1 MKGLI
6 FTLALTASGALG
18 SLFDP
23 FIGLLVYVSFA
34 IIKPE
39 SMWFHSV
46 PSGGNYSRIVA
57 LSLLAGWAIHGFGNW
72 DFGRGSRIVKIFVG
86 FLLWAMVSA
95 VLAPDQGLAWVFIRE
110 MAKIVLPFVAG
121 VTLLT
126 SVARLKQLAWTIVL
140 SQGFVALELNRA
152 YYNGFNQMQ
161 EIGFAGLDNNSV
173 AIAMVTGFGLACFL
187 GVFAD
192 NLWQR
197 GVALVLAILMAHS
210 VMFAFSRGG
219 MLGLIAVGCVMVV
232 LFVREPKHL
241 ALTVVV
247 VLFMLRLAGPE
258 VRTRF
263 STTFVDQENR
273 DSSAA
278 SRIEQWGYC
287 WDAMLTHP
295 IFGVGPDHWQQT
307 SAKYHAGKRMEAH
320 SLWFQTGAELGFL
333 GGGLLVAFYAVTMYS
348 LWPIAYRWRN
358 RGTWSDSGLRYL
370 AGGVIAGLVGFSVSG
385 SFVTLEGLEIPYYT
399 VLLGAGVLKLAGRTV
414 DLPAWQPA
422 AQFERRLAVP
432 A

>member
-39 SMWFHSV
+39 SMWFYSV

-86 FLLWAMVSA
+86 FWLWAMVSA
-95 VLAPDQGLAWVFIRE
+95 VLAPDQAMAWVFIRE

-126 SVARLKQLAWTIVL
+126 SVTRLKQLAWTIVL

-152 YYNGFNQMQ
+152 YYSGFNQMQ

-187 GVFAD
+187 GVFSD
-192 NLWQR
+192 RLWQR
-197 GVALVLAILMAHS
+197 AVALALAVLMAHS

-232 LFVREPKHL
+232 LFVREPKHM

-258 VRTRF
+258 VLKRF

-295 IFGVGPDHWQQT
+295 LFGVGPDHWQET

-320 SLWFQTGAELGFL
+320 SLWFQTGAELGVL
-333 GGGLLVAFYAVTMYS
+333 GGGLLIAFYAVTMYC

-358 RGTWSDSGLRYL
+358 RGTWSDLGLRYL

-399 VLLGAGVLKLAGRTV
+399 VLLGTGVLKIAGRTV
-414 DLPAWQPA
+414 DRPAWQHPA
-422 AQFERRLAVP
+422 QIAQRLAIP

>member
-39 SMWFHSV
+39 SMWFYSV

-72 DFGRGSRIVKIFVG
+72 DFGRGSRIVKIIVG
-86 FLLWAMVSA
+86 FWLWAMVSA

-152 YYNGFNQMQ
+152 YYDGFNQMQ

-192 NLWQR
+192 RLWQR
-197 GVALVLAILMAHS
+197 GLALVLAVMMAHS

-232 LFVREPKHL
+232 LFVREPKHM

-263 STTFVDQENR
+263 ATTFVDQKDR
-273 DSSAA
+273 DNSAA

-287 WDAMLTHP
+287 WDAMLTNP
-295 IFGVGPDHWQQT
+295 LFGVGPDHWQQT

-320 SLWFQTGAELGFL
+320 SLWFQTGAELGVL
-333 GGGLLVAFYAVTMYS
+333 GGGLLIAFYAVTMYC

-399 VLLGAGVLKLAGRTV
+399 VLLGTGVLKMAGRTA
-414 DLPAWQPA
+414 DRPAWQPS
-422 AQFERRLAVP
+422 AQLERRLAIP

>member
-1 MKGLI
+1 MKGLL

-39 SMWFHSV
+39 SMWFYSV

-86 FLLWAMVSA
+86 FLLWAILSA
-95 VLAPDQGLAWVFIRE
+95 VLAPDQSLAWIFIRE

-126 SVARLKQLAWTIVL
+126 SVARLKQLAWTIVV

-152 YYNGFNQMQ
+152 YYSGFNQMQ

-187 GVFAD
+187 GIFAD
-192 NLWQR
+192 RLWHR
-197 GVALVLAILMAHS
+197 AVALVLAVLMAHS

-219 MLGLIAVGCVMVV
+219 MLGLIAVGCVMAV
-232 LFVREPKHL
+232 LFVREPKHM
-241 ALTVVV
+241 ALTVVI

-258 VRTRF
+258 VRKRF
-263 STTFVDQENR
+263 STTFVEEENR

-287 WDAMLTHP
+287 WDAMLSHP
-295 IFGVGPDHWQQT
+295 LFGVGPEHWQQT
-307 SAKYHAGKRMEAH
+307 SAKYHEGKAMEAH
-320 SLWFQTGAELGFL
+320 SLWFQTGAELGVM
-333 GGGLLVAFYAVTMYS
+333 GGGLLIAFYAVTMFS

-399 VLLGAGVLKLAGRTV
+399 VLLGTGVLKMAGRIV
-414 DLPAWQPA
+414 YRPAWQLPA
-422 AQFERRLAVP
+422 RFERRLAIP

>member
-6 FTLALTASGALG
+6 FTLMLTAGGAVG

-23 FIGLLVYVSFA
+23 FLGLLVYVSFA

-39 SMWFHSV
+39 SMWFYSV
-46 PSGGNYSRIVA
+46 PLGGNYSRIVA
-57 LSLLAGWAIHGFGNW
+57 LALLAGWAIHGFGNW
-72 DFGRGSRIVKIFVG
+72 DFGRGNRVVKIFVG
-86 FLLWAMVSA
+86 FLIWAMLSA
-95 VLAPDQGLAWVFIRE
+95 VLAPDQSLAWVFIRE

-187 GVFAD
+187 GIFAESIW
-192 NLWQR
+192 LR
-197 GVALVLAILMAHS
+197 GIALVLAVLMAHS

-219 MLGLIAVGCVMVV
+219 MLGLISIGVVSFV

-241 ALTVVV
+241 VYAVVIL
-247 VLFMLRLAGPE
+247 LFMLRLAGPE
-258 VRTRF
+258 VRERF
-263 STTFVDQENR
+263 STAFVEKEQR

-278 SRIEQWGYC
+278 TRIEQWGYC
-287 WDAMLTHP
+287 WDTMLTHP
-295 IFGVGPDHWQQT
+295 LFGVGPDHWMQT
-307 SAKYHAGKRMEAH
+307 SAKYSEGKRMEAH
-320 SLWFQTGAELGFL
+320 SLWFQTGAELGFI
-333 GGGLLVAFYAVTMYS
+333 GGGLLVAFYAVAIVN
-348 LWPIAYRWRN
+348 LWPIARSWRSQ
-358 RGTWSDSGLRYL
+358 GTWSESGLRYL
-370 AGGVIAGLVGFSVSG
+370 AGGVIAGLMGFCVSG

-399 VLLGAGVLKLAGRTV
+399 VLLGAGIIKLAGRTA
-414 DLPAWQPA
+414 DQPTWRPA
-422 AQFERRLAVP
+422 ATVGTRWAIP

>member
-6 FTLALTASGALG
+6 FTLMLTAGGAVG

-23 FIGLLVYVSFA
+23 FIGLLIYVSFA

-39 SMWFHSV
+39 SMWFYSV
-46 PSGGNYSRIVA
+46 PLGGNYSRIVA
-57 LSLLAGWAIHGFGNW
+57 LALLAGWAIHGFGNW
-72 DFGRGSRIVKIFVG
+72 DFGRGSRIVKIIFA
-86 FLLWAMVSA
+86 FLVWAMLSA
-95 VLAPDQGLAWVFIRE
+95 VLAPDQGTAWVFIRE

-126 SVARLKQLAWTIVL
+126 SVARLKQLAWVIVL

-152 YYNGFNQMQ
+152 YFDGFNQMQ

-173 AIAMVTGFGLACFL
+173 AIAMVTGFGLACYL
-187 GVFAD
+187 GIFAERI
-192 NLWQR
+192 WQR
-197 GVALVLAILMAHS
+197 GLALVLAVLMAHS

-219 MLGLIAVGCVMVV
+219 MLGLIAVGCVAFV

-241 ALTVVV
+241 AYAVIIVM
-247 VLFMLRLAGPE
+247 FMLRLAGPE
-258 VRTRF
+258 VRKRF
-263 STTFVDQENR
+263 STAFVEKEER

-287 WDAMLTHP
+287 WDAMLSHP
-295 IFGVGPDHWQQT
+295 LFGVGPDHWLQV
-307 SAKYHAGKRMEAH
+307 SATYREGKRMEAH
-320 SLWFQTGAELGFL
+320 SLWFQTGAELGIV
-333 GGGLLVAFYAVTMYS
+333 GGGLLIAFYAVSIVS
-348 LWPIAYRWRN
+348 LWPIARAWRS
-358 RGTWSDSGLRYL
+358 RGTWSDTGLRYL
-370 AGGVIAGLVGFSVSG
+370 AGGVIAALVGFSVSG

-399 VLLGAGVLKLAGRTV
+399 VLLGTGVLKLAGRTA
-414 DLPAWQPA
+414 DQPAWRPSSA
-422 AQFERRLAVP
+422 VEARWAVP